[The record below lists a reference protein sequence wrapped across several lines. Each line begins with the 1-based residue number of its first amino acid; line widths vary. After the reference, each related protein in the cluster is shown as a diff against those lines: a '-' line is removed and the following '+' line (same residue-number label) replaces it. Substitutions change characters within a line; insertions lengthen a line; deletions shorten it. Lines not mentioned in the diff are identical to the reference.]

1 MLDGDVLRSG
11 LCSDLGFSDADRTEN
26 IRRAAELAAI
36 LNRSGLDVV
45 AALISPMAH
54 DRALARQ
61 IIGHQAMVE
70 VHVATP
76 LALCEQRDPK
86 GLYMRAR
93 RGGLP
98 GLTGVGAPYEE
109 PLHPQL
115 RIDTTGLSPAQ
126 CVACILP
133 LLGL

>member
-11 LCSDLGFSDADRTEN
+11 LCNDLGFSDVDRTEN
-26 IRRAAELAAI
+26 IRRAAEVAAV
-36 LNRSGLDVV
+36 LNRSGLVVV
-45 AALISPMAH
+45 AALISPMAR
-54 DRALARQ
+54 DRALARR
-61 IIGHQAMVE
+61 IIGQEAMVE

-86 GLYMRAR
+86 GLYARAR
-93 RGGLP
+93 RNEVQGF
-98 GLTGVGAPYEE
+98 TGVSAPYEE

-115 RIDTTGLSPAQ
+115 RIDTSGLTPAQ
-126 CVACILP
+126 CVDCILP